1 MSNTL
6 TALSIAPWGKRV
18 LALIDMCIDRK
29 GHVDAAKICER
40 LADSVSWPDCPRA
53 PRLSSDVASASYRRI
68 PLNDGRPR
76 GYEALVIAWPPRHV
90 TPIHDHDGLWG
101 LELVLDGA
109 LQVDSFHLS
118 EDPSIALNAE
128 DTTIAGVGDHVLFTD
143 ASYAHQC
150 RNLSRNN
157 MALSLHVYGGELNSY
172 RSFHHDLGQ
181 WISRTHQTVRE
192 TSDI

>member
-1 MSNTL
+1 MSNAL
-6 TALSIAPWGKRV
+6 TTSSIAPWGKRV
-18 LALIDMCIDRK
+18 LALIDSCIDQT
-29 GHVDAAKICER
+29 GHADTAKICER
-40 LADSVSWPDCPRA
+40 LTESVRWSGCPRA
-53 PRLSSDVASASYRRI
+53 PRLASDVASASYRRI

-76 GYEALVIAWPPRHV
+76 GYEALVIAWPPGHI

-101 LELVLDGA
+101 LELVLDGV

-118 EDPSIALNAE
+118 EDPSIVLDAE
-128 DTTIAGVGDHVLFTD
+128 DTIVAGVGDHVLFTD
-143 ASYAHQC
+143 TSYAHQC
-150 RNLSRNN
+150 RNFSRNS

-181 WISRTHQTVRE
+181 WIPQIHQTVRE